1 MSALQDV
8 QDCLSRKRLAFVG
21 VSRSEKDFTRSL
33 FREFVRRGYDPVPV
47 HPEAA
52 EIEGRRCYARV
63 HQIDPPVDW
72 ALIAVPPKQA
82 ESIVLECAA
91 GGISRVWLYR
101 AVGKGAVSR
110 AAVRYCR
117 AKGIRVVEGRC
128 PYMFWDDAAWF
139 HRLHGLLLKISG
151 HWPH

>member
-1 MSALQDV
+1 MSRLQDV

-21 VSRSEKDFTRSL
+21 VSRSEKDFTRTL
-33 FREFVRRGYDPVPV
+33 FGEFVRRGYDPIPV

-63 HQIDPPVDW
+63 QHIDPPVEW

-82 ESIVLECAA
+82 ESIVLDCAA
-91 GGISRVWLYR
+91 GGVSRVWLYR
-101 AVGKGAVSR
+101 AVGKGAVSK
-110 AAVRYCR
+110 AAVSYCR
-117 AKGIRVVEGRC
+117 AKGIRVVEGHC

-139 HRLHGLLLKISG
+139 HRLHGLLLKIG
-151 HWPH
+151 GRWPQ